1 MALKLI
7 RHVGTI
13 TASTLGDDAAHGLA
27 LGKLGNGNAFRV
39 NEFGGNDVF
48 IKVTSIDQRTAVT
61 SSNGLYLRANN
72 TVNIV
77 PEGDRSPIVG
87 GDTGAR
93 VALDGTDSDG
103 SDAGDI
109 VILDGHLNANSVV
122 SDVGGAVLV
131 DAAEENYFISAINE
145 TGSGSDGAVHIEVVT
160 QANPV

>member
-13 TASTLGDDAAHGLA
+13 TASDLADDTASGLA

-39 NEFGGNDVF
+39 SEFAGQDVF
-48 IKVTSIDQRTAVT
+48 IKVTSIDQRTTVT

-72 TVNIV
+72 TVTVV
-77 PEGDRSPIVG
+77 PEGNRSPIVG
-87 GDTGAR
+87 SDTGAR

-131 DAAEENYFISAINE
+131 DAAEENYFISVINE
-145 TGSGSDGAVHIEVVT
+145 TASSDGAVHVEVVT
-160 QANPV
+160 QANTV

>member
-7 RHVGTI
+7 RHCGTI

-39 NEFGGNDVF
+39 NEFGGQDVF

-72 TVNIV
+72 TITVV
-77 PEGDRSPIVG
+77 PEGNRSPIVG

-103 SDAGDI
+103 SDAGDL
-109 VILDGHLNANSVV
+109 VHLNGTD
-122 SDVGGAVLV
+122 SDSLNAGSGVLLN
-131 DAAEENYFISAINE
+131 AAEENYFLSVINE
-145 TGSGSDGAVHIEVVT
+145 TAGSDGAVHVEVVT

>member
-13 TASTLGDDAAHGLA
+13 TASDLADDTASGLA
-27 LGKLGNGNAFRV
+27 LGKLGNGNAFRLS
-39 NEFGGNDVF
+39 EFGGQDVF
-48 IKVTSIDQRTAVT
+48 IKVTSIDQRTTVT

-72 TVNIV
+72 TITVV
-77 PEGDRSPIVG
+77 PEGNRSPIVG

-103 SDAGDI
+103 SDAGDL
-109 VILDGHLNANSVV
+109 VHLDGTDSDSLNAGS
-122 SDVGGAVLV
+122 GVLLN
-131 DAAEENYFISAINE
+131 AAEENYFLSVINE
-145 TGSGSDGAVHIEVVT
+145 TASSDGAVHVEVVT

>member
-13 TASTLGDDAAHGLA
+13 TASDLADDTASGLA

-39 NEFGGNDVF
+39 SEFAGQDVF
-48 IKVTSIDQRTAVT
+48 VKVTSIDQRTTVT

-72 TVNIV
+72 TVTIV

-93 VALDGTDSDG
+93 VALDGTDSDQ

-109 VILDGHLNANSVV
+109 VILDGHLNDNSEV

-131 DAAEENYFISAINE
+131 DGAEVNYFISVINE
-145 TGSGSDGAVHIEVVT
+145 TASSDGAVHIEVVT

>member
-13 TASTLGDDAAHGLA
+13 TASTLGDDAAHGLE
-27 LGKLGNGNAFRV
+27 LGKLVKGHAVRV
-39 NEFGGNDVF
+39 SEFAGQDIF
-48 IKVTSIDQRTAVT
+48 IKITSMDQRTAVT
-61 SSNGLYLRANN
+61 SSNGLYVRANN
-72 TVNIV
+72 SVTVV
-77 PEGDRSPIVG
+77 PEGNRSPIVG
-87 GDTGAR
+87 SDTGAR

-131 DAAEENYFISAINE
+131 DAAEENYFISVINE
-145 TGSGSDGAVHIEVVT
+145 TAGSDGAVHIEVVT
-160 QANPV
+160 QASPV

>member
-13 TASTLGDDAAHGLA
+13 ATSDLADDTAAGLA
-27 LGKLGNGNAFRV
+27 LGKLGNGNAFRLS
-39 NEFGGNDVF
+39 EFGGQDVF
-48 IKVTSIDQRTAVT
+48 IKVTSIDQRTTVT

-72 TVNIV
+72 TITVV
-77 PEGDRSPIVG
+77 PEGNRSPIVG

-103 SDAGDI
+103 SDAGDLI
-109 VILDGHLNANSVV
+109 HLDGTDSDSLNAGS
-122 SDVGGAVLV
+122 GVLLN
-131 DAAEENYFISAINE
+131 AAEENYFLSVINE
-145 TGSGSDGAVHIEVVT
+145 TASSDGAVHVEVVT

>member
-13 TASTLGDDAAHGLA
+13 TASDLADDTASGLA

-39 NEFGGNDVF
+39 SEFAGQDVF
-48 IKVTSIDQRTAVT
+48 IKVTSIDQRTTVT

-72 TVNIV
+72 TVTVV
-77 PEGDRSPIVG
+77 PEGNRSPIVG
-87 GDTGAR
+87 SDTGAR

-103 SDAGDI
+103 SDAGDL
-109 VILDGHLNANSVV
+109 VHLDGTDSDSLNAGSGVLLNS
-122 SDVGGAVLV
+122 
-131 DAAEENYFISAINE
+131 AEENYFLSVINE
-145 TGSGSDGAVHIEVVT
+145 TASSDGAVHVEVVT

>member
-39 NEFGGNDVF
+39 NEFGGNDIF
-48 IKVTSIDQRTAVT
+48 IKITSIDQRTAVT
-61 SSNGLYLRANN
+61 SSNGLYVRANN
-72 TVNIV
+72 SITVV
-77 PEGDRSPIVG
+77 PEGNRSPIVG
-87 GDTGAR
+87 SDTGAR

-109 VILDGHLNANSVV
+109 VILDGLLNANSVH
-122 SDVGGAVLV
+122 LV
-131 DAAEENYFISAINE
+131 
-145 TGSGSDGAVHIEVVT
+145 
-160 QANPV
+160 

>member
-39 NEFGGNDVF
+39 NEFGGNDLF

-61 SSNGLYLRANN
+61 SSNGLYLRAN
-72 TVNIV
+72 TSVTIV
-77 PEGDRSPIVG
+77 PEGNRSPIVG

-93 VALDGTDSDG
+93 VALDGTDSDQ
-103 SDAGDI
+103 SDAGDLI
-109 VILDGHLNANSVV
+109 HLDGTDSDSLNAGS
-122 SDVGGAVLV
+122 GVLLN
-131 DAAEENYFISAINE
+131 AAEENYFLSVINE
-145 TGSGSDGAVHIEVVT
+145 TGSGSDGAVHVEVVT

>member
-48 IKVTSIDQRTAVT
+48 IKVTRTAVT
-61 SSNGLYLRANN
+61 SANGLYRRANN
-72 TVNIV
+72 TVNSV
-77 PEGDRSPIVG
+77 PEGDRAPIVG

-93 VALDGTDSDG
+93 VALDGTDSDQ
-103 SDAGDI
+103 SDAGSLI
-109 VILDGHLNANSVV
+109 HLDGTDADGLNAGS
-122 SDVGGAVLV
+122 GVLIN
-131 DAAEENYFISAINE
+131 AAEENYFISVINE

>member
-13 TASTLGDDAAHGLA
+13 ATSDLADDTAAGLA
-27 LGKLGNGNAFRV
+27 LGKLGNGNAFRLS
-39 NEFGGNDVF
+39 EFGGQDVF
-48 IKVTSIDQRTAVT
+48 IKVTSIDQRTTVT

-72 TVNIV
+72 TITVV
-77 PEGDRSPIVG
+77 PEGNRSPIVG

-103 SDAGDI
+103 SDASDL
-109 VILDGHLNANSVV
+109 VHLDGTDSDSLNAGS
-122 SDVGGAVLV
+122 GVLLN
-131 DAAEENYFISAINE
+131 AAEENYFLSVINE
-145 TGSGSDGAVHIEVVT
+145 TASSDGAVHVEVVT

>member
-13 TASTLGDDAAHGLA
+13 TASDLADDTASGLA

-39 NEFGGNDVF
+39 NEFAGQDVF
-48 IKVTSIDQRTAVT
+48 IKVTSIDQRTTVT

-72 TVNIV
+72 TVTVV
-77 PEGDRSPIVG
+77 PEGNRSPIVG
-87 GDTGAR
+87 SDTGAR

-103 SDAGDI
+103 SDAGDL
-109 VILDGHLNANSVV
+109 VHLDGTDSDSLNAGS
-122 SDVGGAVLV
+122 GVLLN
-131 DAAEENYFISAINE
+131 AAEENYFLSVINE
-145 TGSGSDGAVHIEVVT
+145 TATSDGAVHVEVVT